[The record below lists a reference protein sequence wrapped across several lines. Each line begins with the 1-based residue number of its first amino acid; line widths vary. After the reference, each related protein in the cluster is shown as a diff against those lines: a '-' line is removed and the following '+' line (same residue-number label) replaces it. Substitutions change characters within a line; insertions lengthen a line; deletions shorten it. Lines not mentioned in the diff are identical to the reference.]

1 MMVNSNQLPLGG
13 RSILGL
19 LIVLTLANGVVGF
32 DRQTVAFLAPY
43 IVEEMGLTNAQIGLT
58 AGALS
63 LAIAI
68 SSFFGSQIADRSG
81 RSRAMLIGCTL
92 LFSLLSGVSGLAT
105 TFIFLLA
112 ARFALGLAEGPIV
125 PISQAMILKN
135 SSPERRGLNMGF
147 MQMVGAFG
155 IAGFLGPVVATQLA
169 EAHGWRTA
177 MFLSILPGLVVAAMM
192 LFMIKPDV
200 KRPAGSV
207 PEHRGSLFASFGQL
221 LRIRNMQVSLAVAGL
236 ITAWLVLQS
245 TFLVLFLTEI
255 KGLAP
260 TTAGWVIG
268 MGGWAGLIGGI
279 SLPLLSDRI
288 GRKPVMVFGALA
300 GICGPIALLMLP
312 GDPVLLA
319 ISVLLGWLPLG
330 IAPLYCA
337 TVPTESVSPAQATT
351 AVGLAMGC
359 AELFGGVILP
369 PIAGRAADVFGL
381 QAIFYICI
389 GLALVASLAALFLK
403 ETAPRIA
410 GAAVER

>member
-1 MMVNSNQLPLGG
+1 MASNVAAPP
-13 RSILGL
+13 RSQSTILGL
-19 LIVLTLANGVVGF
+19 LIILTLGNGVVGF

-43 IVEEMGLTNAQIGLT
+43 IVDDLGLSNAQIGGT
-58 AGALS
+58 ASALS

-68 SSFFGSQIADRSG
+68 SSFLGSQMADRSG
-81 RSRAMLIGCTL
+81 RGRAILIGCTV

-105 TFIFLLA
+105 TFVFLLT

-135 SSPERRGLNMGF
+135 SSPKWRGLNMGF

-155 IAGFLGPVVATQLA
+155 IAGFLGPIVATQLA

-177 MFLSILPGLVVAAMM
+177 MFLSILPGLLVAALMVFMVKPEPRLPQPQDSAPRPGMM
-192 LFMIKPDV
+192 
-200 KRPAGSV
+200 
-207 PEHRGSLFASFGQL
+207 ASFGQL
-221 LRIRNMQVSLAVAGL
+221 LKIRNIQVSLAVAGL

-245 TFLVLFLTEI
+245 TFLVLFLTQV

-260 TTAGWVIG
+260 TTAGGVIS
-268 MGGWAGLIGGI
+268 MGGFAGLIGGI

-288 GRKPVMVFGALA
+288 GRKPVLVFGALA
-300 GICGPIALLMLP
+300 GILGPIALLMLP
-312 GDPVLLA
+312 ADPTLLA
-319 ISVLLGWLPLG
+319 LAVLLGWLPLG

-337 TVPTESVSPAQATT
+337 TVPTESVTPAQATT
-351 AVGLAMGC
+351 AVGLAMGF

-369 PIAGRAADVFGL
+369 PIAGRAADAFGL

-389 GLALVASLAALFLK
+389 GLALVASMAALFLR
-403 ETAPRIA
+403 ETAPRIT
-410 GAAVER
+410 GAAVEG

>member
-1 MMVNSNQLPLGG
+1 MASNVAAPP
-13 RSILGL
+13 RSQSTILGL
-19 LIVLTLANGVVGF
+19 LIILTLGNGVVGF

-43 IVEEMGLTNAQIGLT
+43 IVEDMGLSNAQIGGT
-58 AGALS
+58 ASALS

-68 SSFFGSQIADRSG
+68 SSFLGSQMADRSG
-81 RSRAMLIGCTL
+81 RGRAILIGCTV

-105 TFIFLLA
+105 TFVFLLT

-135 SSPERRGLNMGF
+135 SSPKWRGLNMGF

-155 IAGFLGPVVATQLA
+155 IAGFLGPIVATQLA

-177 MFLSILPGLVVAAMM
+177 MFLSILPGLLVAALMVFMVKPEPRLPQPQDSAPRPGMM
-192 LFMIKPDV
+192 
-200 KRPAGSV
+200 
-207 PEHRGSLFASFGQL
+207 ASFGQL
-221 LRIRNMQVSLAVAGL
+221 LKIRNIQVSLAVAGL

-245 TFLVLFLTEI
+245 TFLVLFLTQV

-260 TTAGWVIG
+260 TTAGGVIS
-268 MGGWAGLIGGI
+268 MGGFAGLIGGI

-288 GRKPVMVFGALA
+288 GRKPVLVFGALA
-300 GICGPIALLMLP
+300 GILGPIALLMLP
-312 GDPVLLA
+312 ANPTLLA
-319 ISVLLGWLPLG
+319 MAVLLGWLPLG

-337 TVPTESVSPAQATT
+337 TVPTESVTPAQATT
-351 AVGLAMGC
+351 AVGLAMGF

-369 PIAGRAADVFGL
+369 PIAGRAADAFGL

-389 GLALVASLAALFLK
+389 GLALVASMAALFLK
-403 ETAPRIA
+403 ETAPRKT
-410 GAAVER
+410 GAAVEG